1 MADDLLLQFDTER
14 KQGYR
19 PSVLITLTCKK
30 KLLVFY
36 AKEYQQ
42 WVFPQTGI
50 ENGETFE
57 TTLMRLLTDE
67 VGEYVIE
74 KLASTL
80 AMIGEKKS
88 DFPNRVQG
96 SKDLRTDS
104 GEEVTMIG
112 KKYYIFT
119 AELEDDKIDITKS
132 QFSDFWWFNEKEARF
147 VFTDMLHVNKKEV
160 MLFALDSLK
169 QKGYVE

>member
-1 MADDLLLQFDTER
+1 MPDDMLIQFDNER

-19 PSVLITLTCKK
+19 PSVLITLTCNK

-57 TTLMRLLTDE
+57 TTLMRLLSTE
-67 VGEYVIE
+67 VGEYIIE
-74 KLASTL
+74 KLASPLT
-80 AMIGEKKS
+80 MIGEKKS

-119 AELEDDKIDITKS
+119 AEVEDEGIDIQKS
-132 QFSDFWWFNEKEARF
+132 QFSEAWWLNEKEARF
-147 VFTDMLHVNKKEV
+147 AFENMLHINKKEV
-160 MLFALDSLK
+160 LLFALDSLK
-169 QKGYVE
+169 QKGFVQ

>member
-1 MADDLLLQFDTER
+1 MPDELLTQFDNER

-19 PSVLITLTCKK
+19 PSVLINLTCKK
-30 KLLVFY
+30 KLLVFF

-57 TTLMRLLTDE
+57 TTLMRLLSDE
-67 VGEYVIE
+67 VGEYIIE
-74 KLASTL
+74 KLATPL
-80 AMIGEKKS
+80 TMIGEKKS

-104 GEEVTMIG
+104 GDEVTMIG

-119 AELEDDKIDITKS
+119 AELEDESIDITKS

-147 VFTDMLHVNKKEV
+147 AFENMLHINKKEV
-160 MLFALDSLK
+160 LLFALETLK
-169 QKGYVE
+169 QKGFVE

>member
-1 MADDLLLQFDTER
+1 MADDLLQQFDNER

-57 TTLMRLLTDE
+57 TTLMRLLETE
-67 VGEYVIE
+67 VGAYVIE
-74 KLASTL
+74 KLASPLT
-80 AMIGEKKS
+80 MVCEKKS

-119 AELEDDKIDITKS
+119 AELEDERIDIGKS
-132 QFSDFWWFNEKEARF
+132 QFSDYWWFNEKEARF
-147 VFTDMLHVNKKEV
+147 IFSEMPHVNKKEV
-160 MLFALDSLK
+160 MLYALDNLK
-169 QKGYVE
+169 QKGYVL